1 MTIEFNLEKVGSLR
15 SVGDFH
21 GVQAY
26 SGVFQAPSYYSS
38 GPPQQGGGDGAQ
50 VGTWRGCLVR
60 YLLGGDVFPPGA
72 MRWMGEPP
80 PCTGLRCIAAY

>member
-38 GPPQQGGGDGAQ
+38 GPPQQGGGTAPRS
-50 VGTWRGCLVR
+50 V
-60 YLLGGDVFPPGA
+60 PGEVA
-72 MRWMGEPP
+72 
-80 PCTGLRCIAAY
+80 

>member
-38 GPPQQGGGDGAQ
+38 GPPQQGGGGGRRPGWYLERLLSEVFA
-50 VGTWRGCLVR
+50 WR
-60 YLLGGDVFPPGA
+60 
-72 MRWMGEPP
+72 
-80 PCTGLRCIAAY
+80 

>member
-26 SGVFQAPSYYSS
+26 SGVFQAPFYYSL
-38 GPPQQGGGDGAQ
+38 GPPQQGGGTAPRS
-50 VGTWRGCLVR
+50 V
-60 YLLGGDVFPPGA
+60 PGEVA
-72 MRWMGEPP
+72 
-80 PCTGLRCIAAY
+80 